1 MTYNSRENEYYE
13 YLRQHIGGVQRVW
26 NEILSTVVAECY
38 PEEWS
43 ACEEAIRN
51 HDASKYEEAEFEPYC
66 NYFYPTEDCPKDEV
80 AFDRAWL
87 HHQKVNPHHWQYW
100 VLIRDGG
107 ELVPMDMPIPEIVN
121 MCCDWH
127 SFSAKNPKSTA
138 AAWYDKN
145 QDKMMLS
152 ENTTEVVTF
161 LLQYLEDPLQ

>member
-1 MTYNSRENEYYE
+1 MTYNSRDNEYYE

-26 NEILSTVVAECY
+26 NEILSPVVAKCY

-43 ACEEAIRN
+43 ACEEAVRN
-51 HDASKYEEAEFEPYC
+51 HDSSNYEDEEFEPYC
-66 NYFYPTEDCPKDEV
+66 NYFYPTVDCPKDHS

-100 VLIRDGG
+100 VLIRDEG
-107 ELVPMDMPIPEIVN
+107 ELVPMDMPISEIVN

-127 SFSAKNPKSTA
+127 SFSSKDPKSTA

-145 QDKMMLS
+145 QGKMMLS
-152 ENTTEVVTF
+152 DNTTEIVTF
-161 LLQYLEDPLQ
+161 LLQYLEDPLR